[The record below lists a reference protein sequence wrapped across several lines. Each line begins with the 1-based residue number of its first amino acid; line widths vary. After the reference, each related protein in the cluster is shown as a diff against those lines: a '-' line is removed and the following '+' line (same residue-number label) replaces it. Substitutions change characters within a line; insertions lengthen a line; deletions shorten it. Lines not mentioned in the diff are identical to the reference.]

1 VGRLFMM
8 ILLIFMIIGLI
19 LFSFLEKDEDIL
31 SNSIL
36 IGTDSDGNLVSQ
48 IDFIQVNFIDSG
60 KDVELV
66 VNKISIENII
76 SQLMDID
83 LQVASSDILEYSDN
97 IYTLHLSDTNDLKSN
112 THPLVTDIVYIIDS
126 NTILFKG
133 PKPIAGV
140 TKEKLYIN
148 KNNVEHKI
156 KNIFDIIDNSN
167 KNN

>member
-1 VGRLFMM
+1 MGRLFMM